1 MEKRNMQKLLG
12 FALIV
17 ISFIIPIIDE
27 FNDATAAAFT
37 LPLGIYLLL
46 TKEDVLDI

>member
-1 MEKRNMQKLLG
+1 MKKQNIQKLLG

-17 ISFIIPIIDE
+17 ISFIIPMIDE
-27 FNDATAAAFT
+27 SRNATASVFT